1 MPNYGGLAQ
10 KAAPELAEQNEEK
23 KSKLIEREML
33 LIIRH
38 CG

>member
-1 MPNYGGLAQ
+1 MEGSHKRPHRNLLS
-10 KAAPELAEQNEEK
+10 KMKKK